1 MNFNDR
7 SFSVQPPANK
17 TEDRTNAKKAFI
29 STIKSK
35 VESTT
40 GLKLLPVYDEEKK
53 HKTRGLILANQMD
66 RSEDSS
72 NLTVRSMVA
81 FQPYEL
87 EYLRLLFDAI
97 MKNPMRELQQNAAL
111 NLSKKVKKKKV
122 TLSQSETTIEKFI
135 EYKWLIYSKVK
146 DIRLSTRFIYEMEPF
161 LNNEYRNL
169 NLNCSYCRKIV
180 IRSVI
185 CPNKKCDSQFHVYC
199 AASLTHQC
207 FKCEEGLPSRRK
219 LLKSSAGRKRRKS
232 SIE

>member
-1 MNFNDR
+1 MR
-7 SFSVQPPANK
+7 
-17 TEDRTNAKKAFI
+17 ER
-29 STIKSK
+29 
-35 VESTT
+35 
-40 GLKLLPVYDEEKK
+40 EEKK
-53 HKTRGLILANQMD
+53 TEIFRT
-66 RSEDSS
+66 
-72 NLTVRSMVA
+72 TVRSMVA

-97 MKNPMRELQQNAAL
+97 MKNPMRELQENVAL

-122 TLSQSETTIEKFI
+122 TLSQSESIIEKFI
-135 EYKWLIYSKVK
+135 EYKWLIYSKDK

-207 FKCEEGLPSRRK
+207 FKCEESLPSRRK
-219 LLKSSAGRKRRKS
+219 LLNLSAGRKRRKS

>member
-1 MNFNDR
+1 
-7 SFSVQPPANK
+7 
-17 TEDRTNAKKAFI
+17 
-29 STIKSK
+29 
-35 VESTT
+35 
-40 GLKLLPVYDEEKK
+40 
-53 HKTRGLILANQMD
+53 
-66 RSEDSS
+66 
-72 NLTVRSMVA
+72 
-81 FQPYEL
+81 
-87 EYLRLLFDAI
+87 
-97 MKNPMRELQQNAAL
+97 MRELQQNAAL

-199 AASLTHQC
+199 HQC
-207 FKCEEGLPSRRK
+207 LKCEEGLPSRKK
-219 LLKSSAGRKRRKS
+219 LLNSSAGRKRRKS